1 MEHTPFRQ
9 HNERGENA
17 GQVDKKEMAVNKLKP
32 TRNSREISV
41 IDHALSRFFI
51 LSRP

>member
-1 MEHTPFRQ
+1 MDILRLD
-9 HNERGENA
+9 NESGDKA

-32 TRNSREISV
+32 TRNSREEISV